1 MTNTAVVSREP
12 IPVHLRIGT
21 ARLTSGSG
29 GRHERISPITGK
41 VDGIIPLAGAEEID
55 RAVQAAHQAFQTWR
69 RTPPSER
76 RRLLLRLADLFDEND
91 SELNR
96 LLTIDMGGAYAP
108 GTGEQSM
115 ASNYTRYYAGW
126 ADKYTSDVVASWLPN
141 REFGLTLAQ
150 PYGVIGAIVTWNGT
164 LGSIAMK
171 VPAVLAAG
179 NTVVVKPSEL
189 TPYAGEYI
197 ADLFEQAGFPPGVFN
212 ILPGN
217 AAAGEALVRHPLVR
231 KITFTGGPAT
241 ATRVLQAAAE
251 SIKPVVVELGGK
263 SANIVFDDAD
273 LDATCMHAG
282 MLSMGFF
289 AGQGCSFPT
298 RMLVQR
304 GIYDEVIDRMADTAR
319 SISVGDP
326 FLPGVIA
333 GPVISQGAVDRIMGL
348 IERAPAEGARLIAGG
363 KQPEL
368 PGDLAGGYYIEPTV
382 FADVSPSSELAQKEV
397 FGPVLAITPFA
408 DEDEAIGIANSTPY
422 GLAGYVRTRD
432 IARAIRVAEQL
443 EAGDVHVNGA
453 GNLGVNRPFGGWG
466 MSGIGKEGGRQG
478 LEEFLRI
485 KGVGIGL
492 GEGPVISFGG

>member
-1 MTNTAVVSREP
+1 MTSAILVDRAP
-12 IPVHLRIGT
+12 IPVHLRIG
-21 ARLTSGSG
+21 ADRLATGSG
-29 GRHERISPITGK
+29 GNHERISPITGK
-41 VDGIIPLAGAEEID
+41 VDGVIPLAGAEEID
-55 RAVQAAHQAFQTWR
+55 RAVRAAHEAFQSWR
-69 RTPPSER
+69 RTNPSER
-76 RRLLLRLADLFDEND
+76 RGLLLRLADLFDDND

-96 LLTIDMGGAYAP
+96 LLTVDMGGAYVP
-108 GTGEQSM
+108 GTGSQSM

-141 REFGLTLAQ
+141 REFGMTLAQ
-150 PYGVIGAIVTWNGT
+150 PYGVIGTIVTWNGT

-171 VPAVLAAG
+171 VPAALAAG

-189 TPYAGEYI
+189 TPYAGEFI
-197 ADLFEQAGFPPGVFN
+197 ADLFDEAGFPPGVFN

-217 AAAGEALVRHPLVR
+217 AAAGEALVRHPLVS

-241 ATRVLQAAAE
+241 ATRVIQTAAE
-251 SIKPVVVELGGK
+251 AIKPVVVELGGK

-273 LDATCMHAG
+273 LDATCLHAG

-304 GIYDEVIDRMADTAR
+304 TIYDEVVERMAAIAR
-319 SISVGDP
+319 SITVGDP
-326 FLPGVIA
+326 FQPGVIA

-363 KQPEL
+363 GRPEL
-368 PGDLAGGYYIEPTV
+368 PGELAGGYYIEPTV
-382 FADVSPSSELAQKEV
+382 FADVDPKSELAQKEV
-397 FGPVLAITPFA
+397 FGPVLAITPFS
-408 DEDEAIGIANSTPY
+408 DEAEAIRIANDTPY
-422 GLAGYVRTRD
+422 GLAGYIRTSD
-432 IARAIRVAEQL
+432 LARAIRVAEQL
-443 EAGDVHVNGA
+443 EAGDVHINGA

-478 LEEFLRI
+478 LEEFLRV